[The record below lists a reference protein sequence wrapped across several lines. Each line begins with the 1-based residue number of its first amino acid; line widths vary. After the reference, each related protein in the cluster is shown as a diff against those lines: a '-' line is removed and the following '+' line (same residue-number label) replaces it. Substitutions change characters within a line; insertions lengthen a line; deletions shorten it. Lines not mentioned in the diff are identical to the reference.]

1 MLAYVLQVKVE
12 MELEIQQC
20 ERTKAVREEQLER
33 LTQICQEQAVSTR
46 ALTRKSA
53 SQLHALEY
61 KEHGTRLRL
70 RSFNSAATQ
79 NRKLPLAKYQ
89 LKIHP
94 LLALLALW
102 ANVYHRLV
110 VLYESVIPLLTT
122 GGQQCSIK
130 VSSRF
135 IVILLTRTLTAQ
147 IQPTININ
155 KNLTFSLL

>member
-46 ALTRKSA
+46 ALTRRSA

-70 RSFNSAATQ
+70 HSLNSV
-79 NRKLPLAKYQ
+79 
-89 LKIHP
+89 H
-94 LLALLALW
+94 
-102 ANVYHRLV
+102 
-110 VLYESVIPLLTT
+110 
-122 GGQQCSIK
+122 
-130 VSSRF
+130 
-135 IVILLTRTLTAQ
+135 
-147 IQPTININ
+147 
-155 KNLTFSLL
+155 SLQHKQRNCL